1 MSEHGLINLY
11 HLARTSECDWHVKEG
26 GGAHF
31 SKPSVGITQALRGL
45 MNYTLPFYLYTS
57 QTVLLST
64 ITSSLASLAGYWRTQ
79 QCNNRSHF
87 FRGILDFAKKLCYRT
102 VLVVLHCGHLHTH
115 PSLTSPLFP
124 SRITTPEHDEHG
136 RESTSNPFPCSQ
148 EIKSSVGPKITGPNS
163 HNEAISNLTA

>member
-31 SKPSVGITQALRGL
+31 SVGITQALRGL
-45 MNYTLPFYLYTS
+45 TNYTLLFYLYTS

-64 ITSSLASLAGYWRTQ
+64 IASSLASLAGYWRTQ

-87 FRGILDFAKKLCYRT
+87 FRGILDFAKKLCSRT

-136 RESTSNPFPCSQ
+136 RESASNPFPCSQ
-148 EIKSSVGPKITGPNS
+148 EIKSSVGPALIPIMKPYQI
-163 HNEAISNLTA
+163 

>member
-45 MNYTLPFYLYTS
+45 MNYPLPIYLYTS

-64 ITSSLASLAGYWRTQ
+64 IASSLASLAGYRRTQ

-87 FRGILDFAKKLCYRT
+87 FRDILDFAKKNVFSYSLGGFALWT
-102 VLVVLHCGHLHTH
+102 PPHT
-115 PSLTSPLFP
+115 PITSLPKP
-124 SRITTPEHDEHG
+124 HYNSR
-136 RESTSNPFPCSQ
+136 
-148 EIKSSVGPKITGPNS
+148 
-163 HNEAISNLTA
+163 A